1 MTEERD
7 PSEDVERDSSE
18 DEEQDSSEDE
28 ELSVDTSRLSVSMLQ
43 IPKVLF
49 DLCLLYV
56 TVII

>member
-28 ELSVDTSRLSVSMLQ
+28 ELSVDTSRLSISMLQ
-43 IPKVLF
+43 IPKVLY
-49 DLCLLYV
+49 CLIF
-56 TVII
+56 TCFMSR